1 MEALLITGRQRAR
14 FNNNWPT
21 RDRAALVIVQV
32 VALEPEIVPGV
43 VEREIAPAV
52 EPAPAIALV
61 AAERETAPAVAE
73 LEHDP
78 VVAEL
83 GHDLAAAVLA
93 RGHPHARP
101 AVAPTTKSVTAA
113 RRRGPVPLLAAED
126 LAAAVAETTR
136 EPVATEAAI
145 AWEVA
150 DTVAVEEAVVVAVAA
165 DGDEHSMRKN
175 Q

>member
-1 MEALLITGRQRAR
+1 M
-14 FNNNWPT
+14 
-21 RDRAALVIVQV
+21 VIVP
-32 VALEPEIVPGV
+32 AAELGPGIVPV
-43 VEREIAPAV
+43 AV
-52 EPAPAIALV
+52 ELGLAR
-61 AAERETAPAVAE
+61 AEAE

-78 VVAEL
+78 VAAAL
-83 GHDLAAAVLA
+83 GLAQAVVEREHVPPAAVLA
-93 RGHPHARP
+93 RGHPHARL

-113 RRRGPVPLLAAED
+113 HRRDLVPLLAVED
-126 LAAAVAETTR
+126 LAVAAAETTR